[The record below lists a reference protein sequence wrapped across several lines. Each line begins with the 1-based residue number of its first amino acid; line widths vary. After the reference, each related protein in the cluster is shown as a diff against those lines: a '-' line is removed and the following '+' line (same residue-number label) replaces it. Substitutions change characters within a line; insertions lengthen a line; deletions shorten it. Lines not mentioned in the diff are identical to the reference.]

1 MIRRTLF
8 AAAAA
13 SIPFFVLPAAPASAQ
28 DFALEEIV
36 VTARKVEE
44 NLMEVPLAVT
54 AFSSEELEAIDIVQ
68 LTDLQLFTPSFSFTD
83 QAGEAGARNDRSSNS
98 LTFRGLYLNFNVG
111 INAGGLLFID
121 GAPVVGAFL
130 PSIVDTERVEVLKGP
145 QSAYFGRST
154 FLGAVNFVMKEPADE
169 FGGRV
174 SAEFAEFGTNEQH
187 IMLEGPIVKDKLA
200 ARVSA
205 RHWKQGGYI
214 DNYGQPG
221 ERLGGRTTNSI
232 STSVLFTPTSAL
244 KAKLFVNYFE
254 DEDFHGAQ
262 YALKQDSFNGRANP
276 DGSCDP
282 LSAPLRAGLSPRS
295 RAAGGTVCG
304 ELPSMGE
311 LDPAIFS
318 ADTTFDSILEK
329 TLFSPN
335 PNWPAF
341 DPNFHPEV
349 GLKREAFQASLRADY
364 DLSSGYSIT
373 TLTAVHKD
381 KNQNILDLNYRDGR
395 TRANPLAFVFITLQ
409 GRTDVRAD
417 ANGTMLLQGQQRDW
431 SQELRITSPQDR
443 RLRWTAG
450 FNYTDAFSP
459 GASVYGQL
467 VVGPTFVAASIER
480 ASETPAVF
488 GAAYYDLTPTLT
500 LGVEARYQW
509 DKIWQ
514 NTRRDRTGNP
524 PRVPG
529 EFSATFTSFTPR
541 VSLDYNY
548 AENSML
554 YALFSRG
561 YRPGRFNADL
571 ATEGQA
577 VVDALR
583 AVAPAAGINV
593 DEEKLDNYE
602 LGWKTMWLG
611 GRARTTLAVYY
622 DKWLNGQVGQNVPI
636 VVEGVAN
643 LINIVLNTGEATL
656 RGIEFEA
663 QWQATENLTLSG
675 TYGLNDTEIVSYNCV
690 DCNNV
695 YGSFEGAEG
704 NSLPAA
710 PRITWTLSGQYED
723 NLTGDWNWYGR
734 LDWAHQGSR
743 YTDFSNVT
751 WTAPYDQVNL
761 RLGVRTATISVEA
774 FVQNALDHDEFLAGV
789 VGIDLFTFIPG
800 PIKNELRVSAPIPR
814 NFGIRASYNF

>member
-1 MIRRTLF
+1 MARNPF
-8 AAAAA
+8 AVITAVISLISLPGTAA
-13 SIPFFVLPAAPASAQ
+13 IAQ
-28 DFALEEIV
+28 EFALEEIV

-54 AFSSEELEAIDIVQ
+54 AFSSEELEAIDMAQ

-98 LTFRGLYLNFNVG
+98 LTFRGLYLNGNVG

-154 FLGAVNFVMKEPADE
+154 FVGAVNFVMKEPGDE
-169 FGGRV
+169 FRGRV
-174 SAEFAEFGTNEQH
+174 SAEYGEFGSNEQH
-187 IMLEGPIVKDKLA
+187 VMLEGPIVEDTLS
-200 ARVSA
+200 ARVSG

-214 DNYGQPG
+214 DNYGVPG
-221 ERLGGRTTNSI
+221 ERLGGRTTNSV
-232 STSVLFTPTSAL
+232 STSVLFTPTSEL

-262 YALKQDSFNGRANP
+262 FALKQDSYNGRANP
-276 DGSCDP
+276 DGTCDP
-282 LSAPLRAGLSPRS
+282 LSAPLREGLDPRS
-295 RAAGGTVCG
+295 RAAGGIVCG
-304 ELPSMGE
+304 ELPSLSE

-318 ADTTFDSILEK
+318 ADTVIDSILEK
-329 TLFSPN
+329 TLFDPN

-341 DPNFHPEV
+341 DPGFHPEV
-349 GLKREAFQASLRADY
+349 GLKREAFQANLRIDF
-364 DLSSGYSIT
+364 DHSSGYTFTS
-373 TLTAVHKD
+373 LTAVHKD
-381 KNQNILDLNYRDGR
+381 KNQNIIDLNYRDGR
-395 TRANPLAFVFITLQ
+395 TRANPLAFPFIVLQ
-409 GRTDVRAD
+409 GRTDVRPD

-431 SQELRITSPQDR
+431 SQELRVTSPQDR

-459 GASVYGQL
+459 GGTVYGQL

-488 GAAYYDLTPTLT
+488 GAAYYDITPELT
-500 LGVEARYQW
+500 LSVEARYQR
-509 DKIWQ
+509 DEIWQ
-514 NTRRDRTGNP
+514 NTRRDRRGNP
-524 PRVPG
+524 PTVPS
-529 EFSATFTSFTPR
+529 EFSTKFTSFAPR

-548 AENSML
+548 ADNAMV

-577 VVDALR
+577 VIDALR
-583 AVAPAAGINV
+583 AVAPSAGINIE
-593 DEEKLDNYE
+593 EEKLDNYE
-602 LGWKTMWLG
+602 IGWKTMWLG

-636 VVEGVAN
+636 VVDGVAN

-663 QWQATENLTLSG
+663 QWQATENLTLAG
-675 TYGLNDTEIVSYNCV
+675 TYGLNDTEIDSYNCV

-695 YGSFEGAEG
+695 YGSFEGVEG

-710 PRITWTLSGQYED
+710 PRISWTVSGQYED

-734 LDWAHQGSR
+734 VDWAHQGSR

-751 WTAPYDQVNL
+751 RTAPYDQVNV
-761 RLGVRTATISVEA
+761 RFGVRTEAITVEA

-814 NFGIRASYNF
+814 NYGIRATYNF

>member
-1 MIRRTLF
+1 MTRNPF
-8 AAAAA
+8 AGVTAVISLVFLSGTAA
-13 SIPFFVLPAAPASAQ
+13 IAQ
-28 DFALEEIV
+28 ELALEEIV

-54 AFSSEELEAIDIVQ
+54 AFSADELEAIDMVQ

-98 LTFRGLYLNFNVG
+98 LVFRGLYLNFNGG

-154 FLGAVNFVMKEPADE
+154 FVGAVNFVMKEPGDE
-169 FGGRV
+169 FRGRI
-174 SAEFAEFGTNEQH
+174 SAEYAEFGSNEQH
-187 IMLEGPIVKDKLA
+187 VMLEGPIVEDKLS
-200 ARVSA
+200 ARVSG

-214 DNYGQPG
+214 DNFGVPG

-262 YALKQDSFNGRANP
+262 FALKQESYNGRANP
-276 DGSCDP
+276 DGTCDP
-282 LSAPLRAGLSPRS
+282 LSAPLREGLNPRS
-295 RAAGGTVCG
+295 RAAGGIVCG

-318 ADTTFDSILEK
+318 TDTVIDSILQK
-329 TLFSPN
+329 TLFDPN

-349 GLKREAFQASLRADY
+349 GLKREAFQANLRVDF
-364 DLSSGYSIT
+364 DHSSGYSFT
-373 TLTAVHKD
+373 SLTAIHKD
-381 KNQNILDLNYRDGR
+381 KNQNIIDLNYRDGR
-395 TRANPLAFVFITLQ
+395 TRANPLAFPFIVLQ
-409 GRTDVRAD
+409 GRTDVRPD

-431 SQELRITSPQDR
+431 SQELRVTSPQDR

-459 GASVYGQL
+459 GGTVYGQL

-488 GAAYYDLTPTLT
+488 GAAYYDITPELT
-500 LGVEARYQW
+500 LSVEARYQR
-509 DKIWQ
+509 DEIWQ
-514 NTRRDRTGNP
+514 NTRRDRRGNP
-524 PRVPG
+524 PSVPG
-529 EFSATFTSFTPR
+529 TFSAKFTSFAPR

-548 AENSML
+548 AENAMV

-577 VVDALR
+577 VIDALR
-583 AVAPAAGINV
+583 AVAPNAGINIE
-593 DEEKLDNYE
+593 EEKLDNYE

-636 VVEGVAN
+636 VVDGVAN

-663 QWQATENLTLSG
+663 QWQATEELTLAA
-675 TYGLNDTEIVSYNCV
+675 TYGLNDTEVNSYNCV

-695 YGSFEGAEG
+695 YGSFEGVEG
-704 NSLPAA
+704 NTLPAA
-710 PRITWTLSGQYED
+710 PRITWTFSGQYED

-751 WTAPYDQVNL
+751 RTAPYDQVNL
-761 RLGVRTATISVEA
+761 RLGVRNEAITVEA

-814 NFGIRASYNF
+814 NYGIRATYNF